1 MKKKNRAASTGIS
14 KCVFVFKSVQYFQ
27 SHFHFE
33 NFNHHT
39 IFNHYKSFSQQF
51 QTQKSKWLGFLI
63 AVIQATPTLKK
74 KCFFPGFKWLKSFIT
89 RWPEKT
95 FFVELWQSFELA
107 LIINLDVLYWFLSRP
122 STLFPTKQPARGCL
136 KEMDLK
142 I

>member
-1 MKKKNRAASTGIS
+1 MKKKIELLLLEYLN
-14 KCVFVFKSVQYFQ
+14 VFSFS
-27 SHFHFE
+27 
-33 NFNHHT
+33 NLFNILKH
-39 IFNHYKSFSQQF
+39 IFILKLLTTTRFLITYKSFSQQF
-51 QTQKSKWLGFLI
+51 QTPKSKWLGFLI